1 MAPYRPKSLDE
12 LNQAYDKTKAQ
23 QESKP
28 APQPAQPPVEP
39 PAEQQPAAPQ
49 PTRSIAD
56 TVRARESKQALSGA
70 VDDFIRQF
78 SAKEPTAQSAYAQ
91 ATQTTQ
97 ETGAQARDELA
108 QETKQAFDDVL
119 TFPEIKTTPPEPP
132 VYHRYT
138 HEEAPLREGDL
149 AGLMDEYIAV
159 MTDQNGEEEEE
170 NRRSFLRRRKEKK
183 KGKQPQYADSE
194 AADDLFDITEAEP
207 DVPQTPAPPAETP
220 FEEPVAPV
228 AVPFEEPAAPVEIP
242 FEEPAAPVE
251 IPFEEPV
258 APVEIPFEEPVAPVE
273 IPFEEPVAPVEI
285 PFEEPAAPV
294 EIPVE
299 EPVAPPEPVVP
310 KMPEYTP
317 YRSPFETAA
326 ADEEKP
332 QPTRTEQKP
341 KHQINMEPEPIFD
354 PHRLF
359 SDLDDE
365 QEMPAAAEPAI
376 EEAPAAEAIE
386 DVFAAPEAAP
396 EGMPAAAE
404 PAMEEA
410 PAAPEEEEPFVLEPV
425 IPVPVPETPG
435 EVPQTFED
443 IVSYSDETQY
453 DRFVP
458 QAEEEPAA
466 PEEPAGE
473 PEELPEEAEA
483 PQDEDEYDLDAM
495 DLQQE
500 VVIRSS
506 KLKIFFKVLVTL
518 LIVLS
523 LVATAAV
530 GATRLLNINSG
541 KSAVGD
547 YYFFTIKDN
556 DYPAVDIHKGD
567 LVLAKHKRPLDVGDK
582 VVFVQPEMQSFSFG
596 KVDASSDD
604 PDAYNALIY
613 NISGLV
619 VRENDVCGEVQKTI
633 PNGGQ
638 IVRKILDNY
647 NKALLICVCVF
658 AGLLLIRV
666 IFLRKKRRYLTVD
679 ELVQKE
685 VELEKKKNKKN
696 AKSAKGKKQ
705 PQQAVPTPQ
714 AAPPAE
720 PSAGEETDLFGD
732 ID

>member
-39 PAEQQPAAPQ
+39 PVEQQPAAPQ

-56 TVRARESKQALSGA
+56 AVRARESKQALSGA

-159 MTDQNGEEEEE
+159 MTDQNGEEEE

-220 FEEPVAPV
+220 FEAPV
-228 AVPFEEPAAPVEIP
+228 
-242 FEEPAAPVE
+242 APVE

-285 PFEEPAAPV
+285 PFEEP
-294 EIPVE
+294 
-299 EPVAPPEPVVP
+299 VAPPEPVVP
-310 KMPEYTP
+310 RMPEYTP

-365 QEMPAAAEPAI
+365 PEMPAAAEPAI
-376 EEAPAAEAIE
+376 EEALAAEAIE

-396 EGMPAAAE
+396 EEVPAAAA

-473 PEELPEEAEA
+473 PEELPEKAEA

-638 IVRKILDNY
+638 IVRMILDNY